1 MPLGSFGFT
10 QERLRLTSTFF
21 VYLMT
26 TLTFFRMTSN
36 CFDYLRNTF
45 RYLCS
50 PSKRLWV
57 PRYQITS
64 TFFRLYVV
72 FFIFVN
78 FVAIRVTSPYSGTIV
93 PYPYSGLLKS
103 IRNLLLKRIPCTR
116 KPFSNSKNQLHK
128 VNPANMKFIQQN
140 RIQSRSPKIAEKPFL
155 LTQNHSS
162 ASQCHNLL
170 GLYIGLFYIVCQKI
184 VAFH

>member
-1 MPLGSFGFT
+1 
-10 QERLRLTSTFF
+10 
-21 VYLMT
+21 MT

-36 CFDYLRNTF
+36 CFEYLRNTF
-45 RYLCS
+45 RYLCSPSKRLCS

-78 FVAIRVTSPYSGTIV
+78 FVAIRVTSSYSGTIV
-93 PYPYSGLLKS
+93 LYPYCGLLKS

-128 VNPANMKFIQQN
+128 VNPANMKFI
-140 RIQSRSPKIAEKPFL
+140 
-155 LTQNHSS
+155 
-162 ASQCHNLL
+162 
-170 GLYIGLFYIVCQKI
+170 
-184 VAFH
+184 